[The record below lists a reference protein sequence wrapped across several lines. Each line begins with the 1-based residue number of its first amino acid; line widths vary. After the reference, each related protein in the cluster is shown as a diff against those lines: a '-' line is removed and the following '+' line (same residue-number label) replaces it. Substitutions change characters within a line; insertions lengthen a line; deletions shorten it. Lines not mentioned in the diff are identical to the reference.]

1 MPYQLHC
8 CPPVAELELELTT
21 ELETLELL
29 DTTLDTELEDEETLD
44 TLELLELVVP
54 LQILPVSVGTSAAP
68 PFLSA

>member
-29 DTTLDTELEDEETLD
+29 DTTLDTELDDDETLE
-44 TLELLELVVP
+44 TLELVVP